1 MTSQRLTFATVYD
14 DPSEADDLRE
24 EYPHLP
30 EDDIIALHLI
40 LIAAASLFRI
50 NREKVI
56 EYVRRNTINKEH
68 MTYENI
74 TEWMIWCFQ
83 SSTYRM

>member
-24 EYPHLP
+24 AYPHLP
-30 EDDIIALHLI
+30 EDDIIALHLM
-40 LIAAASLFRI
+40 LIAAAALFRTS
-50 NREKVI
+50 REKLI
-56 EYVRRNTINKEH
+56 GYVRRNTLNEEH
-68 MTYENI
+68 MTFEVI